1 MSLSDGQETLVERC
15 NVDGGVALSDEV
27 GIGIIS
33 C

>member
-1 MSLSDGQETLVERC
+1 MSLSGGRETLVERR

-27 GIGIIS
+27 GIGITS